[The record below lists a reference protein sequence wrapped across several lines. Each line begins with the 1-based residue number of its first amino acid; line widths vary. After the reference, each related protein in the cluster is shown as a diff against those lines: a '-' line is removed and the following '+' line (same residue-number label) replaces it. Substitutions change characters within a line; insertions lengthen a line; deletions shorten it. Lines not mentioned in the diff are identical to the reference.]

1 MKPIQISKPLLNS
14 LYGDSIECIEEVF
27 SAFLSSHQ
35 EIIENLTSS
44 YNSGK
49 IDSLR
54 KFLHH
59 HGPSFLYLGFPTISD
74 CFKSLETQCK
84 SVSDNDAISSEF
96 SVLMQ
101 MVDESR
107 VQVINQL
114 EYFKQTA

>member
-1 MKPIQISKPLLNS
+1 MKTIQISKPLLNS
-14 LYGDSIECIEEVF
+14 LYGDSIDCIEEIF
-27 SAFLSSHQ
+27 SEFLSSHG
-35 EIIENLTSS
+35 EIRENLASS
-44 YNSGK
+44 YHSGK

-59 HGPSFLYLGFPTISD
+59 HGPSFLYLGLP
-74 CFKSLETQCK
+74 
-84 SVSDNDAISSEF
+84 SVSDFFKNLEERCKSISDNSVISSEF

-114 EYFKQTA
+114 ACLKQTA